1 MNNERFG
8 YLRMKR
14 KIATIMAA
22 VLTASA
28 LVGCGSTADI
38 KNLKDVDLEK
48 YVTSVGEYKGM
59 ELSAA
64 KQEITDEY
72 LESYIDYILEN
83 SKEPNEITG
92 RAVQEGDVVNID
104 YEGKKDGVAFE
115 GGTAQGYDL
124 TIGSGTFI
132 EGFEEGLIGCN
143 IGDTVDLNLTFPEQ
157 YHSEELAGEA
167 VVFTVTINSISELV
181 KPELTDEYVQSMGIE
196 NCQSVDQFYDQVR
209 QSLEASAESSYQN
222 ELQLQIVDKLIEICE
237 FSDDVPEGLFNYY
250 KEQINANFDST
261 AASYGMATTD
271 FVSMYYGMTE
281 EAFAAEVENGAQ
293 ISARQAMACALIAK
307 KEGIEVTDEELN
319 AKIEENYA
327 NLGFESVETYM
338 EEGNPEEYRD
348 YLLTEKVL
356 DFLVENAV
364 VTETA
369 VEDTVSETVE
379 TTEAETVA
387 TEAAE

>member
-293 ISARQAMACALIAK
+293 ISARQAMACALIAE

-379 TTEAETVA
+379 TTEAETVE